1 MVDEAVEVEVVDVA
15 VLDVVVVLVVV
26 EFVMWQRL
34 SFSQVYPNGQHS
46 LPHVGRLSSSSVVL
60 TEAFG

>member
-1 MVDEAVEVEVVDVA
+1 VVDEAVEVDVSEVV
-15 VLDVVVVLVVV
+15 VLEVVVVLVVV

-34 SFSQVYPNGQHS
+34 SFSQVYPNGQHD
-46 LPHVGRLSSSSVVL
+46 LPHVGRPSSSSVVL